1 GLKTL
6 KDEVKA
12 KKTKLKSLLMQQK
25 YISSEDEAW
34 LDHEGNLVDLETV
47 VDKLE
52 TAASKRCTS
61 TSKQNDYRGPSQP

>member
-1 GLKTL
+1 
-6 KDEVKA
+6 
-12 KKTKLKSLLMQQK
+12 MQQK

-52 TAASKRCTS
+52 TASDYERGVERLTDEQKVGLKRLREAAGELA
-61 TSKQNDYRGPSQP
+61 KVVGKKRK